1 MTVSLL
7 IISTSI
13 VATIVGGSLG
23 SGPPA
28 FRQRR
33 SLNGITLCPFGKGKQ
48 EFGYIEVGPVN
59 KYFYAAMEAD
69 EPDPSALPR
78 TFIYMAGG
86 PGGSSLNPLTR
97 LHGPCR
103 TTPDGKGVIPN
114 EYSWTKHNNGIWVD
128 APGPTGFS
136 EGQIEATLEESIEHM
151 ATFIDGVLKKHLN
164 LNKDVHLVGS
174 SASGMTA
181 VTRHSSAA
189 DREVPG
195 VERRSQRCDDVMMY
209 SGVVGP
215 YDIFYGSYKLAT
227 GRKLLP
233 QEELDKMH
241 DDLQKCKEEVSKCN
255 ANGPGGAPVPD
266 RCEGAV
272 DTCEPIVQKPLED
285 AHISLLDVRTSPG
298 EESKYFEFTSGKALA
313 LLNNPSVKR
322 ELGVTKK
329 WKESNNGVF
338 EAFIKYIAYDGTYY
352 VAKLLDHGLKV
363 LVVNG
368 DVDYLTSAVGTR
380 EWLFKLKGAQ
390 DYGEKLEAVT
400 PVDLKYDRGGLL
412 GKLWALT
419 YSNRGKLAFI
429 EVTGGSHR
437 LIRNKPDGMQQAF
450 LDFTRGGLW

>member
-7 IISTSI
+7 IISISI
-13 VATIVGGSLG
+13 VASIVGGSPR
-23 SGPPA
+23 SGAPA
-28 FRQRR
+28 FRQRH

-69 EPDPSALPR
+69 EPDPSAAPR

-151 ATFIDGVLKKHLN
+151 ATFIDGVLKKHPN
-164 LNKDVHLVGS
+164 LDKDVHLVGS
-174 SASGMTA
+174 SASALIVAMVAERIVKSPG
-181 VTRHSSAA
+181 SSV
-189 DREVPG
+189 DLKG
-195 VERRSQRCDDVMMY
+195 VMLY

-215 YDIFYGSYKLAT
+215 YDTFYGSYKLAT

-233 QEELDKMH
+233 KEELDKMH
-241 DDLQKCKEEVSKCN
+241 DDLQKCKGEVSKCN

-298 EESKYFEFTSGKALA
+298 EESKYFAFTSGKALA
-313 LLNNPSVKR
+313 LLNNPSVKQ

-338 EAFIKYIAYDGTYY
+338 KAFIKYIAYDGTYF

-368 DVDYLTSAVGTR
+368 DVDYLTSAAGTE

-390 DYGEKLEAVT
+390 DYGEKLGAVT

-419 YSNRGKLAFI
+419 YSNGGKLAFI
-429 EVTGGSHR
+429 EVAGGSHR

>member
-7 IISTSI
+7 LISTSI
-13 VATIVGGSLG
+13 VATIVGGSLR

-28 FRQRR
+28 FRQRS

-136 EGQIEATLEESIEHM
+136 EGQIEASLEESIEHM
-151 ATFIDGVLKKHLN
+151 ATFIDGVLKKHPN
-164 LNKDVHLVGS
+164 LNKDVHLVGA
-174 SASGMTA
+174 SASALIVAMVAERIVKSAG
-181 VTRHSSAA
+181 SSV
-189 DREVPG
+189 DLKG
-195 VERRSQRCDDVMMY
+195 VMMY

-215 YDIFYGSYKLAT
+215 YDTFYGSYKLAT

-233 QEELDKMH
+233 QEELDKMR

-285 AHISLLDVRTSPG
+285 AHISLLDVRASPG
-298 EESKYFEFTSGKALA
+298 EESKYFKFTSGKALA
-313 LLNNPSVKR
+313 LLNDPSVKQ
-322 ELGVTKK
+322 ELRVTKK

-338 EAFIKYIAYDGTYY
+338 KAFIKYIAYDGTYY

-368 DVDYLTSAVGTR
+368 DVDYLTSADGTK

-390 DYGEKLEAVT
+390 EYGEKLGAVT

-419 YSNRGKLAFI
+419 YSNGARLAFI